1 MEKIN
6 RLELQKQILASK
18 IVTLNQEIKNIDDK
32 INELKINDQRQQS
45 YEASKADSNSSS
57 RFS

>member
-18 IVTLNQEIKNIDDK
+18 IVTLNHEIKNIDDK

-45 YEASKADSNSSS
+45 YEANRADFNSSS